1 MLIKEVGVMGVVNNI
16 SIKSFPKQS
25 DKLNKR
31 TKVCFNYDTN
41 NLIDGTIVRDDIE
54 PPYVT
59 IIKLDDNRYVNSS
72 ECQYTFPR

>member
-1 MLIKEVGVMGVVNNI
+1 MGVVNNI
-16 SIKSFPKQS
+16 SIKKFPKQS

-31 TKVCFNYDTN
+31 TKVCFNYDTS

-54 PPYVT
+54 SPYVT
-59 IIKLDDNRYVNSS
+59 IIKLDDGRYVNST